1 MWQAEVIEAAR
12 RVETLPRAAELARLI
27 QLDSALAPRP

>member
-12 RVETLPRAAELARLI
+12 RVETLPQAAGFARPIWLA
-27 QLDSALAPRP
+27 SALAHRP